1 MNEASTT
8 ESPAI
13 KWSAVLAFV
22 LGSVAVV
29 PVTLAQSYPWTSAA
43 PYPTPLARYAFAQVG
58 EDLYVISGIGNSSA
72 VLNSVRR
79 YNATTNVWTS
89 LADIPVGSQGPAGA
103 FFGGKIYVADGFG
116 GGNLLRIYDI
126 ATDTWAAGP
135 ARPGGTD
142 GFGAAAGAF
151 NGNVYVVGGGTAGP
165 STRLSIYN
173 IASNTWSAGPAAP
186 SPYLLGGY
194 AQIGQFLYLIGGYA
208 TTTAANS
215 SVSMRLDMSTNTWST
230 GPVWTPAR
238 ADFGLAPAG
247 SKLIAM
253 GGDSNGNAAFDPS
266 AQVDELDTSTWPG
279 GTWTA
284 SPANLPTP
292 RQGNQAGVFSTG
304 RSGGEIWTTG
314 GLTNSFTALGEHLFR
329 IAPSVGQAGSLVL
342 SPGPNGVLDPGVTI
356 TVALG
361 VRNSGSPGLCTTA
374 ALTGTLQ
381 VAGGVTNPMPTSQNY
396 GAICAGDPIVYR
408 VFTFTISPSLA
419 CGDTVTAS
427 LILTDGAT
435 NYGTLTYT
443 FVTGTRVTVFT
454 QGFDTVTAP
463 ALPVGWVATN
473 AQGPAPLWV
482 TSTATP
488 NTLPNCAFVDGP
500 AAVSDKRLDTP
511 NVFITSAFARVS
523 FRNNYN
529 LEFGVDGGV
538 LEVSSPNI
546 NAGAFTDI
554 TDPAVGGSFVT
565 GGYILNLSTCC
576 GNPLGG
582 RPAWSGNSVGY
593 IDTVADLGPNVAG
606 QTIKLRFRMGTD
618 SSVSSVGW
626 RIDTIAVSDVAC
638 APTLIVTNVAD
649 HDDGVCD
656 AADCTLRE
664 AINAANARVGSII
677 GFAPGVTGQIQL
689 TSALPNLNQNIAVQ
703 GPGADRL
710 TVIRAFGGTYR
721 VLTILVPGVVVSVS
735 GLTLAGGIV
744 VDSNGGAIYNNGN
757 LTLTNCA
764 IFNNVAT
771 GSTSTT
777 GNGGGIYNLSGAT
790 LTLAGC
796 TVFSNSAGQF
806 GGGVYND
813 GVFLATNCTF
823 SGDTAL
829 RGGGIISR
837 FNNGAA
843 TVELRNCTITGCRAT
858 DGLSTPGSG
867 GGGLYAEGGSQ
878 QHHVGNSILAN
889 NVSTNDADVRGSY
902 TSSGHNLIGKVGDS
916 AGFTNGVN
924 GDQVGSGTGINPQF
938 DPAGLAN
945 NGGPTPTIGLLA
957 NSPAI
962 NNGGVAHAP
971 ARDQRG
977 YQRAGPSDIGAFEFN
992 GGVLRLVDIAR
1003 NFNDIVLTIEVVRG
1017 KTYRLERKLN
1027 MTDPTWLSIG
1037 GVGDLIASGD
1047 DTEQI
1052 TDPNA
1057 VGLGQ
1062 AFYHVIT
1069 IP

>member
-1 MNEASTT
+1 MRRVSIS
-8 ESPAI
+8 ES
-13 KWSAVLAFV
+13 LAFFRRVCIALLLWSVGV
-22 LGSVAVV
+22 LPAALGQ
-29 PVTLAQSYPWTSAA
+29 TYPWTPAA
-43 PYPTPLARYAFAQVG
+43 PYPTSVARYAFAQVG

-72 VLNSVRR
+72 VLNGVRR

-116 GGNLLRIYDI
+116 GGNLLRIYDV

-253 GGDSNGNAAFDPS
+253 GGDSNGNAAFDAS
-266 AQVDELDTSTWPG
+266 AQVDELDTVAWPG
-279 GTWTA
+279 GSWMV
-284 SPANLPTP
+284 SPANLPAP

-314 GLTNSFTALGEHLFR
+314 GLANSFTALSDHLFR
-329 IAPSVGQAGSLVL
+329 PSPAVSNGGSIILAAG
-342 SPGPNGVLDPGVTI
+342 PTGTLDPGATV

-361 VRNSGSPGLCTTA
+361 VRNNGGPDLTCTTA
-374 ALTGTLQ
+374 GLTGTLQ
-381 VAGGVTNPMPTSQNY
+381 TTGGVIHSTPSVQNY
-396 GAICAGDPIVYR
+396 GVICAGDPLVYR
-408 VFTFTISPSLA
+408 TFTFTINPTLA
-419 CGDTVTAS
+419 CGSLVTAS
-427 LILTDGAT
+427 LAITDGAT
-435 NYGTLTYT
+435 SYGTLTYT
-443 FVTGTRVTVFT
+443 FTTGTLVEDFSE
-454 QGFDTVTAP
+454 GFDSVIAP
-463 ALPVGWVATN
+463 ALPAGWVATN

-482 TSTATP
+482 TSTTTSDTAP
-488 NTLPNCAFVDGP
+488 NDAFADDP
-500 AAVSDKRLDTP
+500 AVISDKRLDSP
-511 NVFITSAFARVS
+511 GIFINSAAARLS
-523 FRNNYN
+523 FRHKYT
-529 LEFGVDGGV
+529 LENSFDGGV
-538 LEVSSPNI
+538 LEVSSLNI
-546 NAGAFTDI
+546 NSGAFTDI
-554 TDPAVGGSFVT
+554 SDAAVGGSFISGGYT
-565 GGYILNLSTCC
+565 TAIRTGFGNPLAGRLAWSGDSGGYIS
-576 GNPLGG
+576 
-582 RPAWSGNSVGY
+582 
-593 IDTVADLGPNVAG
+593 TVANLGPNVVG
-606 QTIKLRFRMGTD
+606 QTIKLRFRLGSD
-618 SSVSSVGW
+618 SSGASAGW
-626 RIDTIAVSDVAC
+626 RMDTIVVMEPVC
-638 APTLIVTNVAD
+638 TPTFVVTTTSD

-664 AINAANARVGSII
+664 AINAANARTGSII
-677 GFAPGVTGQIQL
+677 GFAPGVTGAIQL
-689 TSALPNLNQNIAVQ
+689 TAALPNLNQNVAVQ

-710 TVIRAFGGTYR
+710 TVIRSTGGTYR
-721 VLTILVPGVVVSVS
+721 VLTILLPGVFVSVS

-744 VDSNGGAIYNNGN
+744 VDSNGGAIFNSGN

-764 IFNNVAT
+764 IVSNVAS
-771 GSTSTT
+771 GS
-777 GNGGGIYNLSGAT
+777 GNGGGVYNLPGAT
-790 LTLAGC
+790 LEMSGC
-796 TVFSNSAGQF
+796 TVSGNSAGQF

-813 GVFLATNCTF
+813 GTFFATNCTF
-823 SGDTAL
+823 SSDTAL

-843 TVELRNCTITGCRAT
+843 TVDLRNCTITGCRAT

-1027 MTDPTWLSIG
+1027 MTDATWLSIG
-1037 GVGDLIASGD
+1037 GVADLIASGD

-1062 AFYHVIT
+1062 AFYHVIS